1 MRNKKL
7 PINMIKEIFKSQ
19 SFLLKNPKDFFIVDE
34 DHVIK
39 NFRSFVI
46 SDESNDFQSCR
57 ELVFALQQ
65 LNKLTINNYLISTLV
80 DYLAYQNQS
89 VRSYYSDITNFF
101 EIDDQEIINVKHVIS
116 IFELNG
122 HHFMLL
128 SLMSDDLFVHCN
140 SLLPLD

>member
-1 MRNKKL
+1 MCDKKL
-7 PINMIKEIFKSQ
+7 PLNIVKEIFKSQ
-19 SFLLKNPKDFFIVDE
+19 SFLLKNSKDSFIVDE
-34 DHVIK
+34 DHIIK

-46 SDESNDFQSCR
+46 SDETNDFQSCR
-57 ELVFALQQ
+57 ELVFVLQQ

-101 EIDDQEIINVKHVIS
+101 EIDDQAIINVKHVIS

>member
-46 SDESNDFQSCR
+46 SDEANDFQSCR

-116 IFELNG
+116 VFELNG

>member
-1 MRNKKL
+1 MCNKKFPL
-7 PINMIKEIFKSQ
+7 DIVKEIFKSQ
-19 SFLLKNPKDFFIVDE
+19 SFLLKNPKDSFIVDE

-46 SDESNDFQSCR
+46 SDEANDFQSCR
-57 ELVFALQQ
+57 ELVFSLQQ

-101 EIDDQEIINVKHVIS
+101 EIDDQAIINVKHVIS

>member
-1 MRNKKL
+1 MCDKKL
-7 PINMIKEIFKSQ
+7 PLNIVKEIFKSQ
-19 SFLLKNPKDFFIVDE
+19 SFLLKNPKDSFIVDE
-34 DHVIK
+34 EHIIK

-46 SDESNDFQSCR
+46 SDETNDFQSCR

-101 EIDDQEIINVKHVIS
+101 EIDDQAIINVKHVIS
-116 IFELNG
+116 LFELNG

>member
-46 SDESNDFQSCR
+46 SDEANDFQSCR
-57 ELVFALQQ
+57 ELVFTLQQ

-101 EIDDQEIINVKHVIS
+101 EIDDQAIINVKHVIS
-116 IFELNG
+116 VFELDG
-122 HHFMLL
+122 RHFILL

>member
-1 MRNKKL
+1 MCNKKL
-7 PINMIKEIFKSQ
+7 PLDIVKEIFKSQ
-19 SFLLKNPKDFFIVDE
+19 SFLLKNSKDSFIVDE
-34 DHVIK
+34 WHVIK

-46 SDESNDFQSCR
+46 SDEVNDFQSCR

-101 EIDDQEIINVKHVIS
+101 EIDDQSIINVKHVIS